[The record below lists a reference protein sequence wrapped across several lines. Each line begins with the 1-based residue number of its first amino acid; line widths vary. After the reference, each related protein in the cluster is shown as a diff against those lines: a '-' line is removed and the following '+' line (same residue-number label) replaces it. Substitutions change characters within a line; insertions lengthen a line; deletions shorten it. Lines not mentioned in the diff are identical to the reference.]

1 MKKVIEFA
9 AVLLL
14 VSGAFCCCSDKE
26 SENYIPTEPP
36 VQIVPKP
43 EIFWNGYFD
52 EPIIEWGV
60 RKSTVMTYYYT
71 AKTYTDNGLECL
83 MYGSGHLRGVSS
95 VIYAFDYSG
104 LAAAQIVAYMQTS
117 TFEKAMSKR
126 FNLRNSSGFL
136 DKEYSYVSKDG
147 ETVVQ
152 AKKVSSGGSADSQF
166 TIVYSKN

>member
-1 MKKVIEFA
+1 MKRLIEFA

-14 VSGAFCCCSDKE
+14 VSGAFCCCSDNE
-26 SENYIPTEPP
+26 PEINLPTEP
-36 VQIVPKP
+36 VQTEPKP
-43 EIFWNGYFD
+43 ETFWNGYFD

-60 RKSTVMTYYYT
+60 RKSTVMKYYYT
-71 AKTYTDNGLECL
+71 AKTYTDNGLECI

-95 VIYAFDYSG
+95 VMYAFDYSG

-147 ETVVQ
+147 ATAVY
-152 AKKVSSGGSADSQF
+152 AKKVSSGGSSDSQF